1 MKDYMP
7 YLKKQFRQRWNRQVY
22 TVCVDTHK
30 AKTQFTIKVC
40 ISINNPITFA
50 GGTVRSRQIQN
61 ISRMVAELCNLR
73 FETADNAIIFGGSGT
88 DVGEAIVQRL
98 STKLY
103 GDAYALAQHWI

>member
-22 TVCVDTHK
+22 TVCVDTNK

-40 ISINNPITFA
+40 IAVNNPITL
-50 GGTVRSRQIQN
+50 GGKTVRSRQILN
-61 ISRMVAELCNLR
+61 ISRMVAEICDLR
-73 FETADNAIIFGGSGT
+73 KHDVDNAIIFGGSGL
-88 DVGEAIVQRL
+88 DVGEAIVRRL

-103 GDAYALAQHWI
+103 GDAYALTQHWL